1 MPAAAAP
8 VGCAISFSDELEGFS
23 FFFSFTFDFLL
34 FGRSYSRDRGKKQW
48 HRSEHLSDTFQ
59 HVSRVGDQLQLGH
72 TASQGTTLS
81 SEHDAL
87 FSTGIPTQ
95 TSFSFP
101 AAFVVLL
108 LSSLSLPPTD
118 VFSSLLQVILP
129 SSSSIGCFTSPRKEL
144 TPVT

>member
-1 MPAAAAP
+1 MPSLFRMSWKVSA
-8 VGCAISFSDELEGFS
+8 SSSLLLL
-23 FFFSFTFDFLL
+23 TFCCLGVPIQGTGEKSSGTD
-34 FGRSYSRDRGKKQW
+34 QN
-48 HRSEHLSDTFQ
+48 TFQ
-59 HVSRVGDQLQLGH
+59 HVSWVGDQLQLGH

-118 VFSSLLQVILP
+118 VFSSLLLVILP

>member
-1 MPAAAAP
+1 MPSLFQTSWKVSA
-8 VGCAISFSDELEGFS
+8 SSSLLLL
-23 FFFSFTFDFLL
+23 TFCCL
-34 FGRSYSRDRGKKQW
+34 GVPIQRTGGKKQW

-118 VFSSLLQVILP
+118 VFSSLLLVILP